1 MTDLSRDARSLV
13 ARARGNDGP
22 SPQDRAR
29 IRAKLEPAWA
39 AGIDRASAASSPEL
53 LRRWATAKALVLLA
67 VVSWSPSQPQPAAS
81 SEHLPPIAAGVA
93 GVPVKPAA
101 PSPDVS
107 PAPLSAS
114 ASAPVQLEAA
124 AVRASGQLAQ
134 ARRSTRASAHGLS
147 HGVEAAG
154 NSVARATDPQATLPN
169 PKLPSAGTS
178 AAAAKL
184 ASATNTRGAVGST
197 GATRSTSGVAP
208 STPSTP
214 STPAAP
220 ARPTTPSTPAAP
232 TRTTVALVNPQNQ
245 TAPTQSR
252 TEFKPQAI
260 DDELAW
266 IGAAQEA
273 LQNHQP
279 SLALRLVE
287 QHSFRFPDGALTQ
300 ERLVVHTLALCALE
314 RFTAAR
320 RMLEVLAQRAPDAPI
335 LARVRSNCGL

>member
-22 SPQDRAR
+22 SLQDRAR

-67 VVSWSPSQPQPAAS
+67 IASWSPSQPQPPAS

-93 GVPVKPAA
+93 EVPVKPAA
-101 PSPDVS
+101 PSPEVS

-147 HGVEAAG
+147 HGAEAAG
-154 NSVARATDPQATLPN
+154 NSVARATDPKATLPN
-169 PKLPSAGTS
+169 PKLPSAATS

-184 ASATNTRGAVGST
+184 ASATNTSGAVGST

-208 STPSTP
+208 STP
-214 STPAAP
+214 
-220 ARPTTPSTPAAP
+220 ARPTRQAAP
-232 TRTTVALVNPQNQ
+232 TRAMVALVNPQNQ

-320 RMLEVLAQRAPDAPI
+320 RILEVLAQRAPDAPI